1 MKEIAPLLE
10 KLAKQLG
17 TTVEYLWG
25 ILVKQAMIASCIDIF
40 QYIILGVA
48 TYFFVKITKKYWLI
62 GEEKNWDNFWVI
74 IPGLVGMALLI
85 IWIAAFF
92 CIQNTISGF
101 LNPEYW
107 ALQKILGL
115 IGSAK

>member
-17 TTVEYLWG
+17 TTVEYLWAV
-25 ILVKQAMIASCIDIF
+25 LVRQAMIASCIDIL

-48 TYFFVKITKKYWLI
+48 TYFFVKLTKKFYLES
-62 GEEKNWDNFWVI
+62 EEKQWDGIWFT
-74 IPGLVGMALLI
+74 IPGIMGMALLI
-85 IWIAAFF
+85 IWIVSFF

-107 ALQKILGL
+107 ALQKVLGL